1 MQTFLVYACFRL
13 SAKTLDRLRLNKQ
26 CIEAQQLLDMIL
38 DYYLLA
44 SYFNLPLPTD
54 TSQWRQWAHILVSN
68 YHTLPFRF
76 IRNDMEFWTTNDL
89 NLKQVDLLPH
99 QHLVLLN
106 GNFKYHPALF
116 QWLAWPDALR
126 EYITVHIE
134 EWFARGYKRNK
145 DKYQVY
151 HVKDSIKPTWVNDI
165 NFHLCHRS
173 RLLQKEL
180 EAKASG
186 NPRRYVGQV
195 YEIHPDFINA
205 PWDLP
210 YIWPI

>member
-1 MQTFLVYACFRL
+1 MQTFLVYANFRL

-26 CIEAQQLLDMIL
+26 CVEAQQLLNMIL
-38 DYYLLA
+38 DYHLLA
-44 SYFNLPLPTD
+44 AYFNFPLPSD
-54 TSQWRQWAHILVSN
+54 CNQWRQWAHILVSN
-68 YHTLPFRF
+68 YHQQNFRF
-76 IRNDMEFWTTNDL
+76 IRTDTEYWTTSDISIKQKDL
-89 NLKQVDLLPH
+89 AKD
-99 QHLVLLN
+99 QHLVSLTSTH
-106 GNFKYHPALF
+106 KYHPALF
-116 QWLAWPDALR
+116 MWLGHVDALK
-126 EYITVHIE
+126 EYLTAHVD
-134 EWFARGYKRNK
+134 EWLARGYNGNNYKRYNITNS
-145 DKYQVY
+145 
-151 HVKDSIKPTWVNDI
+151 VKPAWVNDI

-186 NPRRYVGQV
+186 NKRRYVGQV